1 MDAII
6 HHLENRE
13 ELTPREVAVAA
24 DYLLD
29 ESGEVEKKARLL
41 KALADKGETAAEI
54 AEFVTVFL
62 EKAQTPDFIDQ
73 SFNGP
78 TIDVCGTGGDKLNLF
93 NVSTTSMFVVA
104 AAGGVVIKHGNRGIT
119 SKSGGADVLE
129 ALGVGIDLPSAQVG
143 TCLEMAGVGFLFAPQ
158 YHPAFRAVV
167 PVRKLLAEQGQR
179 TIFNLIGP
187 LLNPAR
193 PECQLVGVFDR
204 TLCPIFAEILQRLG
218 RDSAW
223 VVNGATADGRV
234 VDEVS
239 LMGPTL
245 VCKSGNFHMRKN
257 EDELVEL
264 WEKSI
269 EEKAEQM
276 DEELQPSD
284 FGLEVVPA
292 TELQGGDAAENAVIL
307 EKILSGQER
316 GPKRDIVRLNA
327 AAAIACAGL
336 ADNIDDA
343 FRKTGEILDNGAAL
357 ERLRILQQHG
367 KNS

>member
-13 ELTPREVAVAA
+13 ELPPREIAVAA

-62 EKAQTPDFIDQ
+62 EKAQIPDFINQ
-73 SFNGP
+73 SFDGP
-78 TIDVCGTGGDKLNLF
+78 TIDVCGTGGDKLDLF

-104 AAGGVVIKHGNRGIT
+104 AAGGVVIKHGNRGVT

-143 TCLEMAGVGFLFAPQ
+143 TCLEQAGVGFLFAPQ
-158 YHPAFRAVV
+158 YHPAFKAVV

-245 VCKSGNFHMRKN
+245 VCKSGNFQGQ
-257 EDELVEL
+257 V
-264 WEKSI
+264 
-269 EEKAEQM
+269 

-307 EKILSGQER
+307 EEILSGQER

-336 ADNIDDA
+336 ADDMGDA

-357 ERLRILQQHG
+357 DRLRILQEYG
-367 KNS
+367 KIS

>member
-13 ELTPREVAVAA
+13 ELPPREIAVAA

-62 EKAQTPDFIDQ
+62 EKAQIPDFINQ
-73 SFNGP
+73 SFDGP
-78 TIDVCGTGGDKLNLF
+78 TIDVCGTGGDKLDLF

-104 AAGGVVIKHGNRGIT
+104 AAGGVVIKHGNRGVT

-129 ALGVGIDLPSAQVG
+129 ALGVGIDLPSAQVA
-143 TCLEMAGVGFLFAPQ
+143 TCLEQAGVGFLFAPQ
-158 YHPAFRAVV
+158 YHPAFKAVV

-187 LLNPAR
+187 LLNPAG

-245 VCKSGNFHMRKN
+245 VCKSGNFQGQ
-257 EDELVEL
+257 V
-264 WEKSI
+264 
-269 EEKAEQM
+269 

-307 EKILSGQER
+307 EEILSGQER

-336 ADNIDDA
+336 ADDMGDA

-357 ERLRILQQHG
+357 DRLRILQEYG
-367 KNS
+367 KIS

>member
-13 ELTPREVAVAA
+13 ELPPREIAVAA

-62 EKAQTPDFIDQ
+62 EKAQIPDFINQ
-73 SFNGP
+73 SFDGP
-78 TIDVCGTGGDKLNLF
+78 TIDVCGTGGDKLDLF

-104 AAGGVVIKHGNRGIT
+104 AAGGVVIKHGNRGVT

-143 TCLEMAGVGFLFAPQ
+143 TCLEQAGVGFLFAPQ
-158 YHPAFRAVV
+158 YHPAFKAVV

-245 VCKSGNFHMRKN
+245 VCKSGNFRGQ
-257 EDELVEL
+257 V
-264 WEKSI
+264 
-269 EEKAEQM
+269 

-307 EKILSGQER
+307 EEILSGQER

-336 ADNIDDA
+336 ADDMGDA

-357 ERLRILQQHG
+357 DRLRILQEYG
-367 KNS
+367 KIS

>member
-13 ELTPREVAVAA
+13 ELPPREVAVAA

-62 EKAQTPDFIDQ
+62 EKAQIPDFINQ
-73 SFNGP
+73 SFDGP
-78 TIDVCGTGGDKLNLF
+78 TIDVCGTGGDKLDLF

-104 AAGGVVIKHGNRGIT
+104 AAGGVVIKHGNRGVT

-143 TCLEMAGVGFLFAPQ
+143 TCLEQAGVGFLFAPQ
-158 YHPAFRAVV
+158 YHPAFKAVV

-245 VCKSGNFHMRKN
+245 VCKSGNFQGQ
-257 EDELVEL
+257 V
-264 WEKSI
+264 
-269 EEKAEQM
+269 

-307 EKILSGQER
+307 EEILSGQER

-336 ADNIDDA
+336 ADDMGDA

-357 ERLRILQQHG
+357 DRLRILQEYG
-367 KNS
+367 KIS